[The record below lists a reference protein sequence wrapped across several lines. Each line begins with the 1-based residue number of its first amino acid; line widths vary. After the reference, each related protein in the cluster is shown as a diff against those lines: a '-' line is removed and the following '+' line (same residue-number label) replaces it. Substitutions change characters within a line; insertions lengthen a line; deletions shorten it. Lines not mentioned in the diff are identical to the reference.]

1 MGLLH
6 SWVKGQVRLELAEER
21 AGQHSQKTREG
32 QARQGR
38 KGTKTPLLVGV
49 NHSAAH
55 ETAALINK

>member
-1 MGLLH
+1 M
-6 SWVKGQVRLELAEER
+6 KGQIRLELAEER

-38 KGTKTPLLVGV
+38 KGTKTPLLVLV